1 MAAVYRVMPPAAV
14 PAKKA
19 NPGVAEKAF
28 ETNCRSAPFLFL
40 GESAP
45 VLFRRLTN
53 MDGMGFRTVTR
64 SRVSSFIQ
72 TTAVN
77 GCRLEM
83 RLTQG
88 VAGVED
94 FQIAEATYEA
104 ARKLTP

>member
-1 MAAVYRVMPPAAV
+1 
-14 PAKKA
+14 
-19 NPGVAEKAF
+19 
-28 ETNCRSAPFLFL
+28 
-40 GESAP
+40 
-45 VLFRRLTN
+45 